1 VFEVHIGDVADG
13 LERRHL
19 CEQLWRR
26 GETRAP
32 AVPAAAAPAPSPG
45 PSEAVPNRA
54 RAGTAAEATFLV
66 TMPLDGRAGPIAWW
80 HSRAAPLSFPT
91 RSTVQRATLEQ
102 LRVGA
107 LVHDAAGVDDDDA
120 VGQVQGRAAV
130 GDEQRRPA
138 THDRA
143 QGAVDGLFHLGVDST
158 RGVVE
163 QQDPRIAEQ
172 GPGEGDPL
180 ALSA

>member
-1 VFEVHIGDVADG
+1 MGGQDRLRGGIR
-13 LERRHL
+13 ERRL
-19 CEQLWRR
+19 FLSRR
-26 GETRAP
+26 DRP
-32 AVPAAAAPAPSPG
+32 
-45 PSEAVPNRA
+45 
-54 RAGTAAEATFLV
+54 
-66 TMPLDGRAGPIAWW
+66 
-80 HSRAAPLSFPT
+80 
-91 RSTVQRATLEQ
+91 VQRATLEQ

-143 QGAVDGLFHLGVDST
+143 QGRVDGLFHLGVDST